1 MSATDWNE
9 LDGYEALVSELRA
22 TAPAAPESLRQRVL
36 DGAPAPR
43 RRMSKRRRLAL
54 VVLPVAVV
62 LAVGAAFVHGFVSSG
77 SRADATALE
86 AALRANPRLNGVAA
100 QSGGHVPAATPPTTA
115 KEAIP
120 ASKGV
125 EDAFGPDSKSKST
138 SSYSISHGLNT
149 AQNDSLGLAA
159 GITAKRL
166 VGAPQAL
173 TIPRN
178 RLVHAVAALEVRVK
192 SRSDLSAKTNRASQI
207 VSALGGYAQSVRYQN
222 SRNGYSESVLELRVP
237 VQKTNAALGKLSA
250 LGTVE
255 SQQVAT
261 QDLQQRL
268 THENSGIGSLQR
280 AIAVYESALNS
291 GTLSGSQRVIIQV
304 RLNNARR
311 QLSQLRH
318 ARTSTLASGATAS
331 ISLLL
336 TTHNQAIV
344 AHHHHKQGRLG
355 RLLGSAAR
363 FLGLEGIIVLYALI
377 VLSPIVLIGALAWWI
392 VRERRR
398 REERLLASV

>member
-1 MSATDWNE
+1 MSSTDWNE

-77 SRADATALE
+77 SRNHATALE
-86 AALRANPRLNGVAA
+86 AALRASNPRLNGVAA
-100 QSGGHVPAATPPTTA
+100 GSGHAPAATPSTTA
-115 KEAIP
+115 KEAVP

-125 EDAFGPDSKSKST
+125 DDAFGPVSKST

-149 AQNDSLGLAA
+149 AQSDSLGLAA
-159 GITAKRL
+159 GTTAKRL
-166 VGAPQAL
+166 LGTPQAL
-173 TIPRN
+173 AIPRN

-207 VSALGGYAQSVRYQN
+207 VSSLGGYAQSVRYQN
-222 SRNGYSESVLELRVP
+222 SRNGYAESVLELRVP
-237 VQKTNAALGKLSA
+237 VQKANAALGKLSA

-261 QDLQQRL
+261 QDLQQKL

-291 GTLSGSQRVIIQV
+291 GTLSGSQRVIIEV

-318 ARTSTLASGATAS
+318 ARTGTLASGATAS

>member
-22 TAPAAPESLRQRVL
+22 TAPAAPDSLRQRVL

-43 RRMSKRRRLAL
+43 RRMSKRRRLVF
-54 VVLPVAVV
+54 VVVPVAAV

-77 SRADATALE
+77 SQPRSAFSAISLGVGSAAHGP
-86 AALRANPRLNGVAA
+86 AAL
-100 QSGGHVPAATPPTTA
+100 PATTVTKGALKLKGTGQELAPATH
-115 KEAIP
+115 
-120 ASKGV
+120 SQQ
-125 EDAFGPDSKSKST
+125 
-138 SSYSISHGLNT
+138 SYSLD
-149 AQNDSLGLAA
+149 QNALTAA
-159 GITAKRL
+159 GRFSAAGNTPKRL
-166 VGAPQAL
+166 LGVPSAL

-178 RLVHAVAALEVRVK
+178 RLVHAVASLEVRVK
-192 SRSDLSAKTNRASQI
+192 SRSDLSAKTNQASQI
-207 VSALGGYAQSVRYQN
+207 VGSFGGYAQSVRYQN
-222 SRNGYSESVLELRVP
+222 SRNGYGESVLELRVP
-237 VQKTNAALGKLSA
+237 VQKAQAALAKLST

-255 SQQVAT
+255 SQEVST
-261 QDLQQRL
+261 QDLQAKL
-268 THENSGIGSLQR
+268 NGENSGIGSLQR
-280 AIAVYESALNS
+280 AIAVYEGALNS
-291 GTLSGSQRVIIQV
+291 GTLSGSQRVIIEV

-318 ARTSTLASGATAS
+318 ARTGTLASGATAS

-344 AHHHHKQGRLG
+344 GHHHHKEGRLG
-355 RLLGSAAR
+355 RLLHSAAN

-377 VLSPIVLIGALAWWI
+377 VLSPIALIAALAWWI

>member
-77 SRADATALE
+77 PRNNATAML
-86 AALRANPRLNGVAA
+86 AGVRANPRQNDVPAG
-100 QSGGHVPAATPPTTA
+100 SGHASAATPPTTA